1 MAVKQI
7 SILLEN
13 RVGSLIEMTELLE
26 KYQINIRAITVS
38 DTGKFG
44 ILRLIVDKP
53 EECARALESENLTI
67 SVTNVLAV
75 ALNDKPGGLSA
86 VLKLLAENGISIE
99 YVYAYVSHSTSDA
112 CVILKV
118 GDNEFGEKVLR
129 DHGIKL
135 LEEGVVYGM

>member
-38 DTGKFG
+38 DTAKFG

-75 ALNDKPGGLSA
+75 ALNDKPGGLST
-86 VLKLLAENGISIE
+86 VLKLLSENGISIE

-135 LEEGVVYGM
+135 LDEGVVYGM